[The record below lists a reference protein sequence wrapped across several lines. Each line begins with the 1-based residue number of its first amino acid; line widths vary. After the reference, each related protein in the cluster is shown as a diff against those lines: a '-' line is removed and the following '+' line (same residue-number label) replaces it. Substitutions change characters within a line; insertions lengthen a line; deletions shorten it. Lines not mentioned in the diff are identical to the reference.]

1 MNNKINVVSVV
12 GPTASGKTRLSVEIA
27 KLFNGE
33 VVSADSMQI
42 YKGMD
47 IATAKPDENEMQGVP
62 HHLINF
68 LDKGCVFSVGK
79 YVELAREVIF
89 DIYSRGKLPIV
100 AGGTGLYV
108 DSLLNDVSFS
118 KCSSDPEVRQKY
130 EKLLEDKGVYFLLE
144 MLKGVDKKSYDR
156 LSSEI
161 NPKRIIRALE
171 FYETTGQPI
180 TNQLENTDKESSYN
194 VLKIGLN
201 CKDRNCLYERIN
213 RRVDIMVEKGLVQEA
228 EEFYRTEIGE
238 TAAAAI
244 GYKELLPYLQ
254 GREELSACLERLKMN
269 SRRYAKRQIT
279 WFKRDNNINWLYIDE
294 YRDFED
300 LLKDAAAIIKAKDF

>member
-89 DIYSRGKLPIV
+89 DISSRGKLPIV

-171 FYETTGQPI
+171 FFETTGQPI
-180 TNQLENTDKESSYN
+180 TNQLENTGKESPYN

-201 CKDRNCLYERIN
+201 CKDRSKLYERIN

-228 EEFYRTEIGE
+228 EEFYRTKTGE

-254 GREELSACLERLKMN
+254 GREELNACLERLKMN

>member
-27 KLFNGE
+27 KLFSGE

-89 DIYSRGKLPIV
+89 DISSRGKLPIV

-180 TNQLENTDKESSYN
+180 TNQLENVNRKSPHN

-201 CKDRNCLYERIN
+201 CKDRSKLYERIN
-213 RRVDIMVEKGLVQEA
+213 RRVDIMVEKGLVHEA
-228 EEFYRTEIGE
+228 EEFYRTKTGE

-254 GREELSACLERLKMN
+254 GREELNACLERLKMN

-279 WFKRDNNINWLYIDE
+279 WFKRDNDINWLYIDE

-300 LLKDAAAIIKAKDF
+300 LLSDAAAIIKAKDF